1 MKRTTRVIIVMV
13 TLCLAEAGK
22 TQSFDYP
29 PSRQVD
35 VVDDYQDVKIS
46 DPYRWLEDL
55 NSTETKAWIN
65 AQNAIAIKYLES
77 LPLREVFRKR
87 ITELWNYPK
96 VSLPRRE
103 GGRLWYRRNSGL
115 ERQSVVY
122 SRRDINAPRLMVI
135 DPNQLSPDGS
145 ISLAQIAPS
154 PNGKFLAYTLSEG
167 GADWQTIHVRDL
179 TTGRDTA
186 DRVDWVRFSRI
197 AWTHDGKG
205 FFYSRFP
212 TPPQGKHLEA
222 ALGIHSL
229 HYHVVGTPQSKI
241 G

>member
-22 TQSFDYP
+22 AQPFDYP
-29 PSRQVD
+29 PSRQVEI
-35 VVDDYQDVKIS
+35 VDDYQDVKIS

-96 VSLPRRE
+96 VSLPKRE

-122 SRRDINAPRLMVI
+122 SRRDINAPRLVVI

-167 GADWQTIHVRDL
+167 GA
-179 TTGRDTA
+179 TGRLFTSA
-186 DRVDWVRFSRI
+186 TLQLAAIPRIEWIGYASRGSRGLMTGKAFFTVAFLPRRKENTSRRLSASIRFIIMSSARRNQRI
-197 AWTHDGKG
+197 G
-205 FFYSRFP
+205 
-212 TPPQGKHLEA
+212 
-222 ALGIHSL
+222 
-229 HYHVVGTPQSKI
+229 
-241 G
+241 